1 MLGGAKEIVG
11 ERCVLA
17 GDEKGSVGGGGRQA
31 VRRLDHGEN
40 RGRRWWRWREVAD
53 RRSGGRTAAAQRTT
67 TTQRSGR
74 GDERWGRWR
83 SPMGQGVAPVRG
95 RTEGAGRP
103 ELAGGGA
110 SRRWDVEVGDL
121 KKGRRP
127 VEIRWE
133 EKEKIRR
140 KTKKRGVLWTFHH
153 LPCYT
158 ARRSFAKH
166 L

>member
-1 MLGGAKEIVG
+1 VVAVE
-11 ERCVLA
+11 
-17 GDEKGSVGGGGRQA
+17 GGGRQA
-31 VRRLDHGEN
+31 QWWSDCGGAEDDDDAEVGPRRRALGEM
-40 RGRRWWRWREVAD
+40 EVAD
-53 RRSGGRTAAAQRTT
+53 GTRGGAGA
-67 TTQRSGR
+67 
-74 GDERWGRWR
+74 
-83 SPMGQGVAPVRG
+83 VRG